1 MAVYYPDVLG
11 DLVDARKRFEV
22 DGVQYVERLSPR
34 VIPPGGSTHIRF
46 WLANCW
52 EADAS
57 LHIVVS
63 WPRGVAFRVLDA
75 GLDVP
80 LRPAEVA
87 ELILPVQAGSDL
99 PARDYRLSVRLG
111 ARPEV
116 RCRRVRGQ
124 ESPGTL
130 EGSLLPYTVGL
141 GLASSIGVGYSATR
155 RRHFEMPL
163 RVEVEADTSHPDQGV
178 QDREDLTPTL
188 ISRWVLDDW
197 PSQGRAQKWVNDRR
211 PYILPGLELPILFRV
226 LMDETDERFGR
237 AGLALEIGEALFV
250 SKMLAWTVRYFL
262 EHPAWQDGL
271 LVPAYV
277 LAFQYDLPTDDPTL
291 LVARADYPRLVRLAC
306 ALTFGLLRRKLGRD
320 VWEMEEQRAV
330 GEFVSQR
337 LEASQPLSAEFL
349 YLPLIV
355 GGLLVNQELTLPGE
369 NLGESYVLL
378 ASARQKREAAL
389 SENPELGALLD
400 KLLPASA

>member
-1 MAVYYPDVLG
+1 
-11 DLVDARKRFEV
+11 
-22 DGVQYVERLSPR
+22 
-34 VIPPGGSTHIRF
+34 VIPPGGRTEIRF

-57 LHIVVS
+57 LRIAVS
-63 WPRGVAFRVLDA
+63 WPRGVAFRMADA

-87 ELILPVQAGSDL
+87 ELILPVHAGPDL
-99 PARDYRLSVRLG
+99 PAREYRLSVRLS

-124 ESPGTL
+124 ESAGAL
-130 EGSLLPYTVGL
+130 EGSLLPYTLGL
-141 GLASSIGVGYSATR
+141 SLASSIGVGYSATR
-155 RRHFEMPL
+155 RRRFEMPL
-163 RVEVEADTSHPDQGV
+163 RVEVGADAPDTERGV
-178 QDREDLTPTL
+178 QDHEDLTPTL
-188 ISRWVLDDW
+188 VSHWLLDDW
-197 PSQGRAQKWVNDRR
+197 PPQGRAQKWVNDRR

-226 LMDETDERFGR
+226 LMDETYERFGR
-237 AGLALEIGEALFV
+237 AGLELEIGEALFV

-262 EHPAWQDGL
+262 ENPAWQDGL
-271 LVPAYV
+271 LVPAYA
-277 LAFQYDLPTDDPTL
+277 LGLQHDLPTDDPTL

-306 ALTFGLLRRKLGRD
+306 ALTFGLLRRKRGRD
-320 VWEMEEQRAV
+320 VWGMEEQRAV

-355 GGLLVNQELTLPGE
+355 GGLLVSEALRLPGE
-369 NLGESYVLL
+369 NLDESYALL
-378 ASARQKREAAL
+378 ASARQTREAVL

-400 KLLPASA
+400 EHLPVAA